1 MRLAEKYRPRSLDSV
16 VGQPKACAAV
26 ARLIA
31 TQSVGGRA
39 FWISGASST
48 GKTTLARILA
58 DTIADTFFTTELVG
72 REVTK
77 ATLDRIAAEFGLS
90 ASGKGGRAWVINEA
104 HGLSKQSIERLLDLL
119 ESIPAH
125 CVVIFTTTR
134 DGQEALFEDQ
144 IDAVPLLSRC
154 IPLRLTNQGLA
165 DAAAPMLQQIAQ
177 SEGLDG
183 QPVAA
188 YKRLMQRCGNN
199 IRSAIQRIEAGEMLA
214 GGEA

>member
-16 VGQPKACAAV
+16 IGQPKACAAI
-26 ARLIA
+26 ARLFA
-31 TQSVGGRA
+31 TKSVGGRA
-39 FWISGASST
+39 FWFSGASAT

-58 DTIADTFFTTELVG
+58 DSIADGFFTTEIVG

-77 ATLDRIAAEFGLS
+77 GTLDRIESEFGLS
-90 ASGKGGRAWVINEA
+90 AWGKGGRAWIINEA
-104 HGLSKQSIERLLDLL
+104 HGLSKQSIERLLDVL

-154 IPLRLTNQGLA
+154 IPFRLTNQGLA

-177 SEGLDG
+177 TEGLDG

-199 IRSAIQRIEAGEMLA
+199 IRAAIQRIEAGEMLV